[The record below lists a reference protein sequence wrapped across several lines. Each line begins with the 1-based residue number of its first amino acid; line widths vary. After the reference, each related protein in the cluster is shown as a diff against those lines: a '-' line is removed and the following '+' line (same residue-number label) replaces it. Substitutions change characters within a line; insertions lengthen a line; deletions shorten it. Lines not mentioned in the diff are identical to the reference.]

1 MTFHI
6 TDSFTMLYFLC
17 LLLMVIFTNILP
29 YLDHET
35 AEIQIFN
42 NTKEVELEE
51 ELMKGVVAN
60 QIIIMIIGI
69 SYFNAVTFLIEF
81 G

>member
-1 MTFHI
+1 
-6 TDSFTMLYFLC
+6 
-17 LLLMVIFTNILP
+17 MVILTNILP
-29 YLDHET
+29 YLDDET
-35 AEIQIFN
+35 AEIKIFN

-60 QIIIMIIGI
+60 QIIIMIIGK
-69 SYFNAVTFLIEF
+69 SYYNQVTFLIEF

>member
-1 MTFHI
+1 MSFSI
-6 TDSFTMLYFLC
+6 ADSFTWLYFLS

-29 YLDHET
+29 YLDPET
-35 AEIQIFN
+35 AEIRIFN

-60 QIIIMIIGI
+60 QIIIMIIGK
-69 SYFNAVTFLIEF
+69 SYFNEITFLMEF